1 MVRLLRAFL
10 GVGLLVATVT
20 AAASAPGGAPRD
32 PYEHF
37 FHKSF
42 GDLSE
47 DLAEARANGKK
58 AVFVFFE
65 MDDCRWCKK
74 MKETILNQADVQDWY
89 NEHFLTLAVD
99 VEGDVEIS
107 DLAGT
112 PMTQQQFAINA
123 TARNERDLSRP
134 EYKKPTPFFVFF
146 DMNGERI
153 YYVPGIVKGK
163 EEFMQLGRFIVEG
176 AYKTGSFTDYKK
188 AAR

>member
-1 MVRLLRAFL
+1 MTALCRLFL
-10 GVGLLVATVT
+10 IFGLLAVS
-20 AAASAPGGAPRD
+20 AAFASAPSGVPRD
-32 PYEHF
+32 PDEHF

-47 DLAEARANGKK
+47 DLAEAREDGKK

-65 MDDCRWCKK
+65 MDECRWCKK

-89 NEHFLTLAVD
+89 KAHFLNLAID

-107 DLAGT
+107 DLVGT
-112 PMTQQQFAINA
+112 PMTEQRFAIIS

-146 DMNGERI
+146 DMNGKKI
-153 YYVPGIVKGK
+153 YAVPGIVKGK
-163 EEFMQLGRFIVEG
+163 QEFMQLGRFIAEE
-176 AYKTGSFTDYKK
+176 AYKTGSFRDFKK
-188 AAR
+188 SAR